1 MTGSFVEK
9 MKAKMA
15 ELGIDLSQIQISGDS
30 VKDCVSGD
38 SPDTVGFIE

>member
-15 ELGIDLSQIQISGDS
+15 ELGIDLSQIQMEQFF
-30 VKDCVSGD
+30 V
-38 SPDTVGFIE
+38 FY